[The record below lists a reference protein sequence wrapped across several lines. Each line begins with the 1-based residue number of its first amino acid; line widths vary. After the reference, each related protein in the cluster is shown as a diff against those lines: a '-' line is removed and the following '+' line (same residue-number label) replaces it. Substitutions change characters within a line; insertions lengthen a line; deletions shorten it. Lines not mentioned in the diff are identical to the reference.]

1 MYYIHLRDIPIVATP
16 PKKTKLS
23 HNNIYLKFKEV
34 LEEKKSLLCIRE
46 NVFCL
51 QDFNLAAVSSKRKMY
66 VLS

>member
-1 MYYIHLRDIPIVATP
+1 MYYIHLRDIPVVAPPP
-16 PKKTKLS
+16 PKKN